1 VSLVVGSQT
10 LSTASL
16 SNGKATFSLPT
27 TTIAPGVYQLHV
39 TYGGSTA
46 FVNSVSASVKLDI
59 KVLPTITFRASPT
72 TTTQGLDSTFSLLLA
87 NKGAPSPTGTVTFSS
102 PTYNFGST
110 SVSSGMASFVANFGK
125 IAAGTYVVT
134 AEYSGDNYN
143 EAVSAT
149 QTIKIT
155 KATTTTSLTGST
167 TINAGSSGSYKVSV
181 ARPNLPGTATG
192 KVTLLFGTT
201 SVGSAE
207 LSGASA
213 TLAVPSTV
221 VKAGTY
227 QVTAQYSGDE
237 SNMPSGSLPIAVT
250 VR

>member
-1 VSLVVGSQT
+1 
-10 LSTASL
+10 
-16 SNGKATFSLPT
+16 
-27 TTIAPGVYQLHV
+27 
-39 TYGGSTA
+39 
-46 FVNSVSASVKLDI
+46 
-59 KVLPTITFRASPT
+59 
-72 TTTQGLDSTFSLLLA
+72 
-87 NKGAPSPTGTVTFSS
+87 
-102 PTYNFGST
+102 
-110 SVSSGMASFVANFGK
+110 MASFVANFGM
-125 IAAGTYVVT
+125 ISAGTYVVT
-134 AEYSGDNYN
+134 AAYSGDNYN

-155 KATTTTSLTGST
+155 KATTTTSLTGPT
-167 TINAGSSGSYKVSV
+167 TVNAGSSGSYKVSV

-207 LSGASA
+207 LSGGVA

-237 SNMPSGSLPIAVT
+237 NNTASSSLPAAVT